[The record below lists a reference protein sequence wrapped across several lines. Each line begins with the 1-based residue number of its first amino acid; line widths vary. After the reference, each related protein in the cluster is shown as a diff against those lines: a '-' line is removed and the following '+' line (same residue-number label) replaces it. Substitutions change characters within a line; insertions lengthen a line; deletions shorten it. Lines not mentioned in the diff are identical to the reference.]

1 VFILHTKKKK
11 KKISVNSVGGAMAA
25 PETPLNYVGV
35 ARKSA
40 AFRLMKQM
48 VLFSLSLSIVTFSYY
63 WFCILILLNSIH
75 LLRDGKK
82 EKVLAKKNKG
92 SKDTFVS
99 PTNKT
104 LLVSFL
110 NHFHQFTVYSEQL
123 LIRSIMYYNN

>member
-1 VFILHTKKKK
+1 
-11 KKISVNSVGGAMAA
+11 MAA

-48 VLFSLSLSIVTFSYY
+48 VPISLYRYFFLFSFVIDFVYIEI
-63 WFCILILLNSIH
+63 WFIC
-75 LLRDGKK
+75 LRDGKK

-110 NHFHQFTVYSEQL
+110 NHFYQFTVFSEL
-123 LIRSIMYYNN
+123 LLY